1 MEYKTNKITRN
12 TSYFTGA
19 LVIQKIISFVY
30 FSYIAVKLGAGSLG
44 NYTFALFFT
53 TILAVFVDIGIS
65 NVLVREVAKFKEKSQ
80 KYFSAALAIK
90 IPLAI
95 IIYLLAVILINLLE
109 DNLLV
114 RQLVYIA
121 GIVMVL
127 DSFTLTFYALLR
139 GHQNLKIESL
149 GTILFQII
157 LAISGFIIVNITNDL
172 RILILALLTAST
184 FNFIYS
190 GLLIKIKLKLKYF
203 HKSRKKI
210 IKKILIISL
219 PFALAGIFT
228 RVYGYI
234 DTILLKQLIDET
246 AVGYYSLPY
255 KITFSLQFIPMAFV
269 ASLYPAFSSYFLKS
283 NELLSKI
290 FHKSV
295 IYLSMIGIPITFGI
309 LALAKPLILKVYTEE
324 YEPSILPLKI
334 LMIAL
339 FFLFINFPLGS
350 LLNACN
356 RQIRNTIHIG
366 IVMIINICLN
376 VVLIPKFSYLGAA
389 YASTISTIIMF
400 GLQFYVSGQII
411 KLNIR
416 YLFINFL
423 KILAASLIMYYLL
436 IYLLSYMNF
445 IILIPLGGLTYI
457 LLLFLFKMI
466 SKEEVQILYQSI
478 VKKEYGEN

>member
-1 MEYKTNKITRN
+1 
-12 TSYFTGA
+12 
-19 LVIQKIISFVY
+19 
-30 FSYIAVKLGAGSLG
+30 
-44 NYTFALFFT
+44 
-53 TILAVFVDIGIS
+53 
-65 NVLVREVAKFKEKSQ
+65 
-80 KYFSAALAIK
+80 
-90 IPLAI
+90 
-95 IIYLLAVILINLLE
+95 
-109 DNLLV
+109 
-114 RQLVYIA
+114 
-121 GIVMVL
+121 
-127 DSFTLTFYALLR
+127 
-139 GHQNLKIESL
+139 
-149 GTILFQII
+149 
-157 LAISGFIIVNITNDL
+157 
-172 RILILALLTAST
+172 
-184 FNFIYS
+184 
-190 GLLIKIKLKLKYF
+190 
-203 HKSRKKI
+203 
-210 IKKILIISL
+210 
-219 PFALAGIFT
+219 
-228 RVYGYI
+228 
-234 DTILLKQLIDET
+234 
-246 AVGYYSLPY
+246 
-255 KITFSLQFIPMAFV
+255 
-269 ASLYPAFSSYFLKS
+269 
-283 NELLSKI
+283 
-290 FHKSV
+290 
-295 IYLSMIGIPITFGI
+295 MIGIPITFGI